1 MRDAAFERT
10 RKSTAAF
17 NNYYEFDF
25 QALVDRRARAD
36 RSYVIHITVRSR
48 TSQVL
53 PPPAPGTRVTLSV
66 HFASDPVP
74 TNFVGRVIP
83 TPSGDDEFG
92 IAMVVNRVGGRSGFV
107 FTDHSK

>member
-53 PPPAPGTRVTLSV
+53 PPPAPGTRRLHLELGSLYPYTSPATRYRPILLAV
-66 HFASDPVP
+66 
-74 TNFVGRVIP
+74 
-83 TPSGDDEFG
+83 
-92 IAMVVNRVGGRSGFV
+92 
-107 FTDHSK
+107 